1 MSGAVAIGAVSAVLR
16 NLLHDGLA
24 RRLPFSK
31 VAVSAVAP
39 VRPVSVHGEQPQP
52 SVNVFLHRMSVN
64 PGWRTLE
71 LPAVT
76 PGGARR
82 TRPPLALDLHYL
94 VTAYGAA
101 DFEAEILLGH
111 VMKILHEHPVLDRE
125 TIRVMLAPD
134 RPSAVP
140 SGTGSMNL
148 AETGSL
154 GLIGVEAAEHFEAV
168 TVSPEAMDSETM
180 SRLWTAL
187 AAPYR
192 PSMPYVVSVVLIE
205 STEAAD
211 TSSLPILRHQNAS
224 HEPTYMPLTPAI
236 SSVQPLD
243 GESAAVLGETVRLTG
258 QHFDGSAGMVIF
270 EHPRLESEITIGVG
284 TITDDSLLSVRLP
297 SGASAD
303 QAWPA
308 GIWQVRLSVVPHGET
323 APRVSNPVSM
333 SLAPSPD
340 AGAAA
345 ITRTADGA
353 VQVSVPVHPQVLP
366 GQRVTL
372 SMGSRSALV
381 HPLAGPSNLLGFT
394 LGAVPPGKV
403 WMRLSV
409 DGVECRFLDRSV
421 SPPVFDPR
429 LSVQVPD

>member
-24 RRLPFSK
+24 RRLPFSQ

-39 VRPVSVHGEQPQP
+39 ARPPQTEGEQPPP

-64 PGWRTLE
+64 PGWRTIE

-101 DFEAEILLGH
+101 DFEAELVLGH

-125 TIRVMLAPD
+125 TIRLMLSPD
-134 RPSAVP
+134 RPSAVSAP
-140 SGTGSMNL
+140 AAPGGT
-148 AETGSL
+148 L
-154 GLIGVEAAEHFEAV
+154 GPIGVEAAEHFEAV
-168 TVSPEAMDSETM
+168 TVSPEAMDSESM

-187 AAPYR
+187 QAPYR

-211 TSSLPILRHQNAS
+211 TSSLPILRHPATG
-224 HEPTYMPLTPAI
+224 HEPALMPLTPAI
-236 SSVQPLD
+236 SSVQPVG
-243 GESAAVLGETVRLTG
+243 GESAALLGETVRLTG
-258 QHFDGSAGMVIF
+258 HHFDGSAGTVIF
-270 EHPRLESEITIGVG
+270 EHPRLESAITIGVG
-284 TITDDSLLSVRLP
+284 AITDDSLVAITLP

-333 SLAPSPD
+333 SLAPAPEP
-340 AGAAA
+340 GAAS

-353 VQVSVPVHPQVLP
+353 VQVSLPVHPQVRP

-372 SMGSRSALV
+372 SLGSRSALV
-381 HPLAGPSNLLGFT
+381 HPLQRPTNTLGFT
-394 LGAVPPGKV
+394 LGAVPRGKA

-409 DGVECRFLDRSV
+409 DGVECRFVDRSV